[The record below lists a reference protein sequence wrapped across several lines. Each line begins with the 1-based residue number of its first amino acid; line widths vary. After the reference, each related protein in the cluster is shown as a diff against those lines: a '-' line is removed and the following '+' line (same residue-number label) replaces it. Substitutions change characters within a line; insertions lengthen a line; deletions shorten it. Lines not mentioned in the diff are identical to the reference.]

1 MAEPWPKTIPDPA
14 DPSGLASLPMP
25 DEMARADQYV
35 PSRAELDNEAYLV
48 SRGVRPLA
56 LAGHYPAVPLVM
68 CRVKTLLHRARQSEL
83 VIPFIFAEGGDPGSA
98 AFGYASHRW
107 CIDLLE
113 WALDGGVPPDRKHE
127 ILGLLL
133 GYSPSSIARHQERG
147 ELWAYRDE
155 DERDKN
161 SKIRFPAR

>member
-1 MAEPWPKTIPDPA
+1 MMTEPWPKTIPDPA
-14 DPSGLASLPMP
+14 DPSGLASIPMP

-56 LAGHYPAVPLVM
+56 LAGHCPAEPLVM
-68 CRVKTLLHRARQSEL
+68 RRVKTLLHRARQAEL
-83 VIPFIFAEGGDPGSA
+83 VIPFIVADGGNPGSA

-113 WALDGGVPPDRKHE
+113 WALGDGVPAVRKHE

-133 GYSPSSIARHQERG
+133 GYSPPAIARHQERDG
-147 ELWAYRDE
+147 LWAYREEGGRDE
-155 DERDKN
+155 
-161 SKIRFPAR
+161 